1 MMNKESETTSGR
13 LASLQVVLMH
23 VQVLGIVGVLCGALF
38 YQFIE
43 GEFPCPLCLLQRMA
57 MMAAAMGPMYVL
69 LNREAKAQDSP
80 ARVRFMRGYG
90 MSIVAAVLGMAIAAR
105 QVLLHIMPG
114 DPGYGSAV
122 MGWHLYTW
130 AVVVFAMVITV
141 SGCTLFFSNLLV
153 PADLTPGRSRWT
165 RFTSIIFAA
174 VILVNIVATF
184 SESGLRLFVPD
195 NPTQYQLIDE
205 VESELNRS
213 K

>member
-1 MMNKESETTSGR
+1 MMSTELETTPGR
-13 LASLQVVLMH
+13 LAPLQVLLMH

-57 MMAAAMGPMYVL
+57 MMAAAMGPMYIL
-69 LNREAKAQDSP
+69 LNRQAKTQDTP

-90 MSIVAAVLGMAIAAR
+90 MSIVAAVLGMSIAAR

-130 AVVVFAMVITV
+130 AVVVFAMVIVV

-153 PADLTPGRSRWT
+153 PADLTPGQSRWT
-165 RFTSIIFAA
+165 RATSIIFAV
-174 VILVNIVATF
+174 VILVNVVATF
-184 SESGLRLFVPD
+184 SESGLKLFVPD
-195 NPTQYQLIDE
+195 NPTQYQLIDQ